1 VPPPTLAGALALVA
15 LAVPAPAGAAEAK
28 RDGADANGPLDLRR
42 LALEQD
48 VRNLVL
54 DVKTTAPWQ
63 VGALTR
69 YPRSTEARGQRFL
82 CLILRAPKARSQL
95 LCPGEKGNGL
105 GRSLLKGDKAT
116 RDRAIPARVERP
128 NKRRLKVSFRSS
140 AVGLSPGR
148 FSWSVVSGWSG
159 EQCTPESPPPKPP
172 EPPPVEGI
180 PSIPLE
186 RTKRQEP
193 VADQCLDR
201 SPHGERSY
209 RGRLLKVRIAGCDR
223 GKRGPVQN
231 GPRRKKLVALTFDDG
246 PGPYTPRILKVLEDK
261 RAKGTFFALGALI
274 RSRAGLMTR
283 AVARGHELANHTWRH
298 NFYPSYFDL
307 RATSR
312 VMRRSTGFEPCSFR
326 PPGRAY
332 NRGTVSSASRLG
344 MTTVLWDVDTRDW
357 TNPGSEAIYS
367 TAVNKAKPGSIILLH
382 DGGGY
387 RGQTVSALPRIIST
401 LRSRGYRFVTVSRL
415 LGGRPRYVTVR

>member
-1 VPPPTLAGALALVA
+1 MLALVV
-15 LAVPAPAGAAEAK
+15 LAVPAPVWAAEAK
-28 RDGADANGPLDLRR
+28 RDGADANGPLDLRG

-82 CLILRAPKARSQL
+82 CLVLRAPKARSQL
-95 LCPGEKGNGL
+95 LCPGGKGNGL
-105 GRSLLKGDKAT
+105 GRSTLKGHTAK
-116 RDRAIPARVERP
+116 RDRAIPARFERP

-140 AVGLSPGR
+140 AVGLDPGK

-159 EQCTPESPPPKPP
+159 EQCTPESTPPKPP
-172 EPPPVEGI
+172 APPAEVI
-180 PSIPLE
+180 PSLPVE

-193 VADQCLDR
+193 DADQCLDR
-201 SPHGERSY
+201 SPDGEHTY
-209 RGRLLKVRIAGCDR
+209 RGRLLKVRIAGCER

-246 PGPYTPRILKVLEDK
+246 PSPYTPRILKILDDK

-274 RSRAGLMTR
+274 RLRAGLMTR
-283 AVARGHELANHTWRH
+283 AVQRGHELANHTWRH
-298 NFYPSYFDL
+298 SFYPSYFDL

-312 VMRRSTGFEPCSFR
+312 VMRRATGYEPCSFR

-332 NRGTVSSASRLG
+332 NRGTVNSASRLG

-357 TNPGSEAIYS
+357 TNPGSGAIYS
-367 TAVNKAKPGSIILLH
+367 TAVNNARPGSIILLH

-415 LGGRPRYVTVR
+415 LGGRPRYVMVR